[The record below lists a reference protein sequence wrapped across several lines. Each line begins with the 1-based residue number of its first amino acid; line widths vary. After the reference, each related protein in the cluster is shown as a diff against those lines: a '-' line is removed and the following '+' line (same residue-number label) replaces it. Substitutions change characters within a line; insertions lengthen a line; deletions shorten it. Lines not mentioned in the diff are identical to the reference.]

1 MFKKLLAFTCL
12 ALSITLSIG
21 ANAAYIV
28 ESSPGVVTGIGDL
41 DIGGTSYNVD
51 FEAVGDTFSTFG
63 GNEHFWADISSALT
77 AANAVNAILNAQA
90 SLPLLNNN
98 ESDPDG
104 YIVWTG
110 APNPG
115 LDPVISF
122 INGGAYAAFAAGGG
136 YEPSAS
142 NSGTAWSVVPIPA
155 AVWLFGSGLIGLVGM
170 ARRKKA

>member
-51 FEAVGDTFSTFG
+51 FEAPGDAFSTFG
-63 GNEHFWADISSALT
+63 GNEHFWTDGTSALA

-98 ESDPDG
+98 ELGQDG

-110 APNPG
+110 TPNPDF
-115 LDPVISF
+115 DPVISF
-122 INGGAYAAFAAGGG
+122 INGGAYFASAAGGG
-136 YEPSAS
+136 YEPTGS

-155 AVWLFGSGLIGLVGM
+155 AV
-170 ARRKKA
+170 